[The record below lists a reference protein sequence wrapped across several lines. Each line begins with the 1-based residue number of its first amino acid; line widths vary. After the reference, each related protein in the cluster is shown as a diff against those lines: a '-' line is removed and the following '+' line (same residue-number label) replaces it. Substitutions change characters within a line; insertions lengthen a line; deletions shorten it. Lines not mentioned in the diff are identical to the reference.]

1 MPKPSSGGTS
11 TTKNDWK
18 TMKGVRGSASRVP
31 ALIKSLIEGKTEADR
46 KTGGRPPRVPR
57 SFAR

>member
-1 MPKPSSGGTS
+1 
-11 TTKNDWK
+11 
-18 TMKGVRGSASRVP
+18 MKGVRGSASRVP